1 MQILKLKRARFINT
15 FYLIFSLLTVSSLTA
30 DAFSRPYPY
39 ADGVPFEQRNDPAVF
54 TPDPDA
60 VAASQISGMDHR
72 LFFRYALRFSGV
84 KTADTEKY
92 IEKYDSLAKEF
103 DDYLAKSGSNTGN
116 AADNYNT
123 GGELL
128 VFLHE
133 KLLKRY
139 SEMETRLDV
148 LLDKGIFNCVSSGII
163 YYALALRSNLDV
175 TGIRTS
181 DHAFCAVVIPGK
193 TVDVETTTKYGFDP
207 GEKKEFTDSFGKTG
221 FIYTPPANYRD
232 RREISQQEFLAL
244 ILQNRISELQ
254 HKANYYDTLP
264 LAVDRYALLGT
275 DEAYDDM
282 MREFKNHAVEL
293 GNRKEYGK
301 AVSFL
306 SAAVSRYGDHPVI
319 SDAAGKLFYNQI
331 VFFIEEGRT
340 EKAEDFYRYFSAEPL
355 ISGRIL
361 EDSQKVINEKKLY
374 YFVMEKNFTDSHKEI
389 LMYHANNLIS
399 IREKQEYLVFI
410 YSREIQ
416 RLFSEDEWISALDLA
431 AAAAEETENDSRI
444 LKLVETVEFNLG
456 IVYHNQ
462 FVAHYNSGAFEKART
477 VLEEGLSIV
486 PDNKT
491 LLSDLSLLKKSNNK

>member
-1 MQILKLKRARFINT
+1 MQILKLERARFINT
-15 FYLIFSLLTVSSLTA
+15 FYLIFSLLTVSFLTA
-30 DAFSRPYPY
+30 EAFPAAPPPSGGGLLVQVDAPS
-39 ADGVPFEQRNDPAVF
+39 VF

-60 VAASQISGMDHR
+60 AAASKISGMDHR

-92 IEKYDSLAKEF
+92 IEKYDSLSREF
-103 DDYLAKSGSNTGN
+103 DDYLEKSVNIRGK
-116 AADNYNT
+116 AADDYST
-123 GGELL
+123 GGDLL
-128 VFLHE
+128 FFLHE
-133 KLLKRY
+133 KVLKRY

-193 TVDVETTTKYGFDP
+193 TVDVETTTKHGFDP

-264 LAVDRYALLGT
+264 LAVDRYTLLGT
-275 DEAYDDM
+275 SEAYDDM
-282 MREFKNHAVEL
+282 MKEFKNHAVEL

-306 SAAVSRYGDHPVI
+306 SEAVSRYGSHPVI

-340 EKAEDFYRYFSAEPL
+340 EKAEDFYRHYSSEPL

-361 EDSQKVINEKKLY
+361 EDSMRVINEKKLY

-399 IREKQEYLVFI
+399 IRERQEYLVFI

-444 LKLVETVEFNLG
+444 LKLAGTVEFNLG

-462 FVAHYNSGAFEKART
+462 FVAYYNSGAFEKART
-477 VLEEGLSIV
+477 VVEEGLSIV

-491 LLSDLSLLKKSNNK
+491 LLSDLRLLEKKQ